1 MGQPPGEQHGSA
13 EHWPI
18 SSFRLGELLLRS
30 GAVEPE
36 ALEAALRRQESGS
49 RLPIGRLLIELGAIS
64 EDTLTKTLAQQ
75 FGLPVLYP
83 DREPFDPDAAS
94 RLPAEAAFQ
103 LQALPIRY
111 SRGRLIIA
119 VADPPTPTLRPLLEQ
134 CAGTTVTLALAP
146 ADSLGDAITERY
158 APSVVGNVP
167 TATEESRPLAV
178 EHDGAGS
185 TTDLEGPS

>member
-1 MGQPPGEQHGSA
+1 MPHAVTTEMSVGQPPGEQHGSA

-83 DREPFDPDAAS
+83 DREP
-94 RLPAEAAFQ
+94 
-103 LQALPIRY
+103 
-111 SRGRLIIA
+111 LI
-119 VADPPTPTLRPLLEQ
+119 PTRRRDCRPKRR
-134 CAGTTVTLALAP
+134 
-146 ADSLGDAITERY
+146 S
-158 APSVVGNVP
+158 N
-167 TATEESRPLAV
+167 SRPRRSGTP
-178 EHDGAGS
+178 EDG
-185 TTDLEGPS
+185 